1 MKTGPF
7 APGIASLLVIVLIL
21 PSTFLAVPQKARA
34 VFIPT
39 YEMNPAVAV
48 YTPKI
53 TGLSYLKDILI
64 EIHAFTSKVAAVA
77 MWVNTFILQPLLFI
91 LSGRLLQSITSGV
104 INFVIGTINGT
115 GAPQFVQDVR
125 GNMQAVSDASA
136 FAFINLYGMHSRS
149 PFSASIVSA
158 MRIDYLQSSSLAGF
172 FAANRDTLSRTS
184 PNINAYLAG
193 DWSQGGIA
201 SWFAL
206 TTQDNNNPYMLYLNS
221 QSRLRSLTGPG
232 VGGATGARASELAW
246 GQGMLSWCGTDDAID
261 PAIPVSGVDDGTG
274 TAPGTELPV
283 SITSLEGKIPG
294 DPCTNKDGTGGKV
307 KTPGSV
313 ISSTLGKALGAAQD
327 KIIEMGALA
336 SEVNGIMGDI
346 TRIMQ
351 TVNIARNIL
360 GGQNSDGLMGAG
372 GHGSGAFLGVTA
384 ANVYQNAGSS
394 PLLTSDKKAAVDQY
408 EFAWLAIKSSADA
421 AALALNAIISSCAN
435 ATTKSDAQS
444 ALAAQ
449 VQPTIALADA
459 ATAVV
464 AAARAQL
471 QTIQDKLNAGQDASA
486 DIQTLN
492 AMPPSST
499 DLTNAI
505 QESQTLGGATA
516 SPEGSLMVS
525 GGSMVD
531 RMNLIRTNAAALKAS
546 SCAAPSTL

>member
-1 MKTGPF
+1 MRTPPF
-7 APGIASLLVIVLIL
+7 FSGIASLLIISFVFPSAFFIAPKRVHAIPVTVIGNVAQVPFDIIISAKSIL
-21 PSTFLAVPQKARA
+21 T
-34 VFIPT
+34 
-39 YEMNPAVAV
+39 
-48 YTPKI
+48 
-53 TGLSYLKDILI
+53 
-64 EIHAFTSKVAAVA
+64 EIHSFTSKVATVA
-77 MWVNTFILQPLLFI
+77 MWTNTFIFQPLLFI
-91 LSGRLLQSITSGV
+91 LSGKLLQSITSGT

-136 FAFINLYGMHSRS
+136 FSFINLYGMHSRS

-158 MRIDYLQSSSLAGF
+158 IRIDYLQSSSLAGF
-172 FAANRDTLSRTS
+172 FAANRDTLYRTS

-206 TTQDNNNPYMLYLNS
+206 TTQDNNNPYMLYLNA
-221 QSRLRSLTGPG
+221 QSRMRSQTGPG

-246 GQGMLSWCGTDDAID
+246 GQGMLSWCGADESID
-261 PAIPVSGVDDGTG
+261 PETPVYGPANG
-274 TAPGTELPV
+274 
-283 SITSLEGKIPG
+283 LEGAVTG
-294 DPCTNKDGTGGKV
+294 DPCTMNDGTSGKI

-372 GHGSGAFLGVTA
+372 GHGSGAFLGVTS

-394 PLLTSDKKAAVDQY
+394 PLFTSDKKATVDQY
-408 EFAWLAIKSSADA
+408 EFAWLAIKSVADA
-421 AALALNAIISSCAN
+421 AATALGAIISSCAN
-435 ATTKSDAQS
+435 ATTKSEAQA
-444 ALAAQ
+444 ALSAQ
-449 VQPTIALADA
+449 VQPTVA
-459 ATAVV
+459 AAESAVANV
-464 AAARAQL
+464 VAARAQL

-516 SPEGSLMVS
+516 NPEGSLTVS

-531 RMNLIRTNAAALKAS
+531 RMNLIRANATLAS
-546 SCAAPSTL
+546 TTCSTL